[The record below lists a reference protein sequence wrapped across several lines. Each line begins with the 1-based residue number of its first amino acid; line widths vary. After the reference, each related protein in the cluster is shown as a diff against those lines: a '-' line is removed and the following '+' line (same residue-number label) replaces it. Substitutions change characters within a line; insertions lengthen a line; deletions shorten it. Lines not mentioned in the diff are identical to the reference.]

1 MIEKDITYENRKN
14 FRGGGMDMGST
25 GSSKGSSGP
34 AGGAS
39 SGGNYGGNTGGGRDM
54 GANTS
59 GGNGGND
66 RQPTGDDYRRARRD
80 FEVGVAGGLAKDV
93 VVGPSGPY
101 QPGTY
106 QSFLDQRPRVNIPN
120 FGLSGVLLN
129 LFNKGVN
136 SPIQKFSDFTTAK
149 NRDYFINEVVRAGR
163 VPNLNYGTIS
173 EMTEPELEQAYQ
185 SYLSNRL
192 SGQTDAYGNPIQ
204 KNDDDNNSLQNILLA
219 QQQAAIANPLGNVT
233 TEVPQ
238 GGVGELYARYMRN
251 LGYTL

>member
-1 MIEKDITYENRKN
+1 MIEKDISYEDRKN

-66 RQPTGDDYRRARRD
+66 RQPTGDDYRRAAREFQMGVQGAARNPI
-80 FEVGVAGGLAKDV
+80 VGDT
-93 VVGPSGPY
+93 GPNLPF
-101 QPGTY
+101 QNFQLT
-106 QSFLDQRPRVNIPN
+106 RPQVPNIPLGIGGILMN
-120 FGLSGVLLN
+120 MIPGST
-129 LFNKGVN
+129 
-136 SPIQKFSDFTTAK
+136 SPLQRFSDFTTAK

-163 VPNLNYGTIS
+163 IPGLNYGTIS

-192 SGQTDAYGNPIQ
+192 SGKTDAYGNPIQ
-204 KNDDDNNSLQNILLA
+204 KNDDDNNDPLQNILLA
-219 QQQAAIANPLGNVT
+219 QQLEDSENL
-233 TEVPQ
+233 Q
-238 GGVGELYARYMRN
+238 GGVGQLYNKYMRN
-251 LGYTL
+251 LGYTI